1 MSGSYGFWEMDF
13 PGLCDV
19 TVTVPSRTTGFSVPI
34 NLTYGLFASR
44 RSLGSLAC
52 SVAGSAV
59 FRQHLGGLLAVLEKD
74 FQELLCVK
82 V

>member
-1 MSGSYGFWEMDF
+1 M
-13 PGLCDV
+13 
-19 TVTVPSRTTGFSVPI
+19 TVPSRTTGFSVPI

-74 FQELLCVK
+74 FQELENFLTFQPEPEMRS
-82 V
+82 